1 MDGFVGLF
9 GAAFDAFAGFF
20 FKVAEFFFGV
30 GGVAFQAVGGFFFK
44 AAQFAFGGV
53 EFAAD
58 AFFEFGDFFFA
69 ALAAVVVEFFHVV
82 HDGADFFQH
91 GGFAGFKVCL
101 VVFAH
106 LLLLIGGWKGG
117 QYSKAG
123 RGQC

>member
-53 EFAAD
+53 EFAAR
-58 AFFEFGDFFFA
+58 
-69 ALAAVVVEFFHVV
+69 
-82 HDGADFFQH
+82 
-91 GGFAGFKVCL
+91 GFL
-101 VVFAH
+101 
-106 LLLLIGGWKGG
+106 
-117 QYSKAG
+117 
-123 RGQC
+123 

>member
-1 MDGFVGLF
+1 MPQFEAVEQVLRQGSDAACLLRQFV
-9 GAAFDAFAGFF
+9 
-20 FKVAEFFFGV
+20 KRE
-30 GGVAFQAVGGFFFK
+30 FQAVGGFFFK

-53 EFAAD
+53 EFAAE

-69 ALAAVVVEFFHVV
+69 ALAAVVVEFFYVV